1 MKRLFSYIYAI
12 FFLFT
17 LSCSNKEVLLP
28 KIELEGIPEI
38 FNHSSIW
45 IFFEVKDNDTIARL
59 NKNNK
64 ILNTQWIF
72 NVDRRLPMVKVI
84 PLLKA
89 MQENKNKDSMHK
101 KGDMNNYFSYANT
114 KDKSISLLIFNP
126 TTYVFYKNGYKNN
139 IDEDTFV
146 KIIEVDLQNEVLFI
160 NKSKVKND
168 QIIKILEQM
177 RSKDSLIS
185 LKIIFN
191 YTDNTTF
198 QNYLSTK
205 SYLLKT
211 GLNLDPKE
219 YVYSLK

>member
-1 MKRLFSYIYAI
+1 MKRLFSYIYALL
-12 FFLFT
+12 FLFT

-28 KIELEGIPEI
+28 KIELEGIQEI
-38 FNHSSIW
+38 YNHSSIW
-45 IFFEVKDNDTIARL
+45 IFFEVKNNDTIARL
-59 NKNNK
+59 NKNNR
-64 ILNTQWIF
+64 ILNTHWIF

-84 PLLKA
+84 PLLKT

-101 KGDMNNYFSYANT
+101 KGDMSNYFSYANT

-139 IDEDTFV
+139 IDEYASV
-146 KIIEVDLQNEVLFI
+146 KVIEVDLQNEVLFI

-168 QIIKILEQM
+168 QIIKTLERI